1 MGEWLLALL
10 AVVLTVGTAV
20 FVATE
25 FSLVALDR
33 PTVQQAIDSGDTRA
47 RGVLASLRRLST
59 QLSAEHRSRRYRGVA
74 TNGDHLYYNSY
85 TVLNLGAQYRLNDHL
100 TISGR
105 VNNLLNKR
113 YATYVVGSE
122 DAFPGGVIVS
132 PGDDMSS
139 ARFLAP
145 GAGRS
150 ITVGLRYEWR

>member
-59 QLSAEHRSRRYRGVA
+59 QLSAAQVGITLTTLLVGYLAQPSIGRLLSVPLGTFLPA
-74 TNGDHLYYNSY
+74 TSVESVSVSY
-85 TVLNLGAQYRLNDHL
+85 THL
-100 TISGR
+100 D
-105 VNNLLNKR
+105 VYKR
-113 YATYVVGSE
+113 QT
-122 DAFPGGVIVS
+122 
-132 PGDDMSS
+132 
-139 ARFLAP
+139 
-145 GAGRS
+145 
-150 ITVGLRYEWR
+150 